1 VRCSLEKH
9 FIPVWFFIGL
19 LLSIYGALI
28 LARGVYGWMVPP
40 SPTIAMA
47 HLHIDIW
54 WGAGMLLF
62 GLFYVICFRPKSKA

>member
-1 VRCSLEKH
+1 VQKH

-19 LLSIYGALI
+19 LLSLYGALI
-28 LARGVYGWMVPP
+28 LGRGVYELFVPP
-40 SPTIAMA
+40 ARTVAMA

-62 GLFYVICFRPKSKA
+62 GLIYVICFRPKHGT

>member
-1 VRCSLEKH
+1 VQKH

-19 LLSIYGALI
+19 LLSLYGALI
-28 LARGVYGWMVPP
+28 LGRGVYELFVPP
-40 SPTIAMA
+40 VNTVAMS

-62 GLFYVICFRPKSKA
+62 GLIYVICFRPKHGT